1 MRFGFIVT
9 NLAGGGAEKAV
20 LNVAAGL
27 AERGHRAELIALE
40 HVIVH
45 ALPAAIGFHALT
57 QDGRRISKGWFGKRL
72 AARRLA
78 RLLRELARE
87 APFDLLVSTLPFA
100 DEVAMGARA
109 PALRCRIANTLS
121 AEVARLA
128 VGNAAK
134 AARRAGRYRRLYDG
148 RALIAVS
155 TGVADDLR
163 NGIGLRHA
171 DIEVIP
177 NPFDFA
183 AMKALAVASAGL
195 PRAPY
200 VIHVGRFSAQKR
212 HDLLLDAFAR
222 LDPGLRLVLLAD
234 EDAGLRAMIEA
245 RGLAGRVE
253 VAGFQQNPFPWIA
266 AAKLLVLCSDHEGL
280 PNVIIEALALGVPVV
295 STDCPSGPREVLGQ
309 ALPECL
315 VPMGGAA
322 ALAAAMARALEK
334 RPEVARVD
342 LPVMRRSES
351 SVRTSS
357 LRRGGASKCAAS
369 SD

>member
-1 MRFGFIVT
+1 MRFGFILT

-20 LNVAAGL
+20 LNIAAGL
-27 AERGHRAELIALE
+27 AERGHRAELIVLE
-40 HVIVH
+40 QVVVH
-45 ALPAAIGFHALT
+45 ALPAAIGFHPLARE
-57 QDGRRISKGWFGKRL
+57 GRKISKGWLGKRL

-78 RLLRELARE
+78 GLLRELARE

-100 DEVAMGARA
+100 DEVAIAAGA

-128 VGNAAK
+128 ASDAAK
-134 AARRAGRYRRLYDG
+134 AARRLARYRRLYDG

-155 TGVADDLR
+155 AGVADDLR
-163 NGIGLRHA
+163 TGIGLGRA
-171 DIEVIP
+171 DIEVIA
-177 NPFDFA
+177 NPFDLA
-183 AMKALAVASAGL
+183 AMKTLAAAPAGL

-222 LDPGLRLVLLAD
+222 LDSGLRLVLLAD
-234 EDAGLRAMIEA
+234 EEAGLRAMIAA

-266 AAKLLVLCSDHEGL
+266 AANLLVLCSDHEGL

-295 STDCPSGPREVLGQ
+295 STDCPSGPREILGQ
-309 ALPECL
+309 ALPDCL
-315 VPMGGAA
+315 VPTGDAA
-322 ALAAAMARALEK
+322 ALAAAMARTLAK

-342 LPVMRRSES
+342 LSRYAKERVLAAYEQVAQAAPRR
-351 SVRTSS
+351 
-357 LRRGGASKCAAS
+357 A
-369 SD
+369 